1 MLEVFAIVGV
11 IFFIA
16 VLFYKQ
22 ANESFEVIQL
32 EAERLQELPTLYADH
47 APIVVR
53 GFQVPPLGSQKE
65 LEKRQHILNMAVA
78 TNLSLKAL
86 LQSKGS
92 LKNFTWKKET
102 AKFLSRESGLQT
114 WFEQSLF
121 TQLLPSSY
129 TKFLYS
135 SQTFLYPDH
144 RGLFKTKAFQTVLM
158 PTQGTAIVSVMLPK
172 AEPYLPNKWEGRQFE
187 SLTPADTPLL
197 SQIQSIDVKVKKGNM
212 LLLPAHLIIS
222 VKSDYES
229 SSDSC
234 WIFCAEVH
242 HWISR
247 VAS

>member
-1 MLEVFAIVGV
+1 MLEILAILGV
-11 IFFIA
+11 LFFIA

-47 APIVVR
+47 APIVIR

-65 LEKRQHILNMAVA
+65 LEKREHIMNMAVA

-86 LQSKGS
+86 LQSSGS
-92 LKNFTWKKET
+92 LQNFSWKKET
-102 AKFLSRESGLQT
+102 ATFLARESGLHT
-114 WFEQSLF
+114 WFQQTLF
-121 TQLLPSSY
+121 TQILPSQY

-135 SQTFLYPDH
+135 FQTSLYPDH

-158 PTQGTAIVSVMLPK
+158 PTQGTAIVSLMLPK
-172 AEPYLPNKWEGRQFE
+172 AEPYLPNKWEGRRFE

-197 SQIQSIDVKVKKGNM
+197 SQIQFMDIKVKKGNI
-212 LLLPAHLIIS
+212 LLLPAHLIVN
-222 VKSDYES
+222 VKSA
-229 SSDSC
+229 SDADETC
-234 WIFCAEVH
+234 WLFCAEVH

-247 VAS
+247 VAG